1 MRSGLPNLYPLVS
14 TEIYNILEKLNQNT
28 DDYIVK
34 ANPLSL
40 ERVDG
45 KPIPQYIIDSVQKYF
60 GE

>member
-14 TEIYNILEKLNQNT
+14 AEVYDILEKLSQNT
-28 DDYIVK
+28 DDYVVK

-45 KPIPQYIIDSVQKYF
+45 KPIPKYIIDSVQKYF
-60 GE
+60 GD